1 MLTAGGGK
9 MRNFITGL
17 QFLTIIR
24 LWPETE
30 WSPQRFGGSVPYFP
44 LIGAV
49 VGAVLAGLC
58 LLASAWLPP
67 HLTAALLLVGNIVLT
82 GGLICDG
89 FMDTMDGVLSGRS
102 RERMLEIMKDSRV
115 GANGVVAF
123 LCSMLLRWS
132 IILDFSGDMLPAAV
146 FAAPV
151 VGRMGMVAAI
161 TLFPYARPAGI
172 GKAFADFAG
181 SGALPVALIS
191 GFVLIGL
198 AARPILL
205 AAVAAALFAR
215 FACRRLG
222 GVTGD
227 IYGAATEL
235 GELCFWIAAL
245 LLVLH
250 RA

>member
-1 MLTAGGGK
+1 
-9 MRNFITGL
+9 MRDFITGL

-30 WSPQRFGGSVPYFP
+30 WSSERFGRSVRYFP

-49 VGAVLAGLC
+49 IGAGLSLGY
-58 LLASAWLPP
+58 LLFAAWLPV
-67 HLTAALLLVGNIVLT
+67 HVAAALFVVGNIVLT

-123 LCSMLLRWS
+123 VCSVLLRWS
-132 IILDFSGDMLPAAV
+132 VLLDFAGSALPAAL

-151 VGRMGMVAAI
+151 VGRVGMVAAI
-161 TLFPYARPAGI
+161 TLFPYARPEGI

-181 SGALPVALIS
+181 ARALPVALIS
-191 GFVLIGL
+191 GFLLIGFCGW
-198 AARPILL
+198 PILI
-205 AAVAAALFAR
+205 AAVAGLLGGMVLAR
-215 FACRRLG
+215 FASKRLG
-222 GVTGD
+222 GITGD
-227 IYGAATEL
+227 IYGAVTETS
-235 GELCFWIAAL
+235 ELCFFVAAL
-245 LLVLH
+245 LLTKWLQS
-250 RA
+250 